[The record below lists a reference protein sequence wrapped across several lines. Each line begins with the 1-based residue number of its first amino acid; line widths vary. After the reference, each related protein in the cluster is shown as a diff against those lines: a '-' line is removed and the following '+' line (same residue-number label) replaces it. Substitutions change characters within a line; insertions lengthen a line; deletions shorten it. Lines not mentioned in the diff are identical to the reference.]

1 MARRRRS
8 DDARID
14 AAGAAPTMSSF
25 VDALRLIL
33 TGDPEVWQIT
43 AVSLFVSIAALAI
56 ATAAGVPLG
65 YALAHARGSAARIA
79 SSLVHTLTALPTV
92 VVGLVL
98 YFALS
103 ASGPLG
109 WMDLLYTQVAMII
122 GQTVLA
128 LPIIAALTLVAVQ
141 RLPPAA
147 LETASTLG
155 LSRMT
160 RLTVLLGEAHGAI
173 VSALLL
179 AFARVFTEL
188 GAAIILGGNIRG
200 ETRTLTTVI
209 ALEHSKGDDARA
221 MALGL
226 ILLVIALAVNAVV
239 HSRWLRGAR

>member
-1 MARRRRS
+1 M
-8 DDARID
+8 
-14 AAGAAPTMSSF
+14 TSF
-25 VDALRLIL
+25 ADALRLIL

-43 AVSLFVSIAALAI
+43 GVSLFVSIAALAL

-65 YALAHARGSAARIA
+65 YALAHARGAAARLA
-79 SSLVHTLTALPTV
+79 SSLIHTLTALPTV

-103 ASGPLG
+103 ATGPLG
-109 WMDLLYTQVAMII
+109 WMDLLYTRMAMIA
-122 GQTVLA
+122 GQTILA
-128 LPIIAALTLVAVQ
+128 LPIIAALTLVAIQ

-147 LETASTLG
+147 LETAATLG
-155 LSRMT
+155 LAR
-160 RLTVLLGEAHGAI
+160 RVRFRILLGEAHGAVI
-173 VSALLL
+173 SALLL

-209 ALEHSKGDDARA
+209 ALEHAKGDDARA
-221 MALGL
+221 MALGV
-226 ILLVIALAVNAVV
+226 ILLAIALAVNALV

>member
-1 MARRRRS
+1 MTS
-8 DDARID
+8 L
-14 AAGAAPTMSSF
+14 

-33 TGDPEVWQIT
+33 IGDPEVWQIT
-43 AVSLFVSIAALAI
+43 AVSLYVSFAALAI
-56 ATAAGVPLG
+56 ATALGVPLG
-65 YALAHARGSAARIA
+65 YALARAHGRAARVA

-92 VVGLVL
+92 VVGLLL
-98 YFALS
+98 YFALT

-109 WMDLLYTQVAMII
+109 WTDLLYTQIAMIA

-128 LPIIAALTLVAVQ
+128 LPIIAALTLVAVH
-141 RLPPAA
+141 RLPPSA

-155 LSRMT
+155 FSRWT

-226 ILLVIALAVNAVV
+226 ILLTIALTVNAVV
-239 HSRWLRGAR
+239 HSRWLKGAR

>member
-1 MARRRRS
+1 MTS
-8 DDARID
+8 LL
-14 AAGAAPTMSSF
+14 
-25 VDALRLIL
+25 DALRLIVL
-33 TGDPEVWQIT
+33 GDPEVWQIT
-43 AVSLFVSIAALAI
+43 AVSLYVSLAALAI
-56 ATAAGVPLG
+56 ATAMGVPLG
-65 YALAHARGSAARIA
+65 YALAGARGRAARIA
-79 SSLVHTLTALPTV
+79 SSLIHTLTALPTV
-92 VVGLVL
+92 VVGLLL
-98 YFALS
+98 YFALT
-103 ASGPLG
+103 ATGPLG
-109 WMDLLYTQVAMII
+109 WTDLLYTQIAMIA

-141 RLPPAA
+141 RLPASA
-147 LETASTLG
+147 LETTSTLG
-155 LSRMT
+155 FSTWT

-226 ILLVIALAVNAVV
+226 ILLTIALAVNAVV
-239 HSRWLRGAR
+239 HSRWLKGGR